1 MANPNGT
8 YFAYHLHKP
17 LTNRFLRVNG
27 KQPQSN
33 FPEDPFEKYGLQA
46 LSIQTKIPKLL
57 NQRQMERKFS
67 GKVSEKNQKL
77 LKL

>member
-8 YFAYHLHKP
+8 YFAYHLHKL

-33 FPEDPFEKYGLQA
+33 FPENPFEKYGLQA
-46 LSIQTKIPKLL
+46 LSIQTKIPELS
-57 NQRQMERKFS
+57 NQNQMERKFS
-67 GKVSEKNQKL
+67 GKVSGKTKNC
-77 LKL
+77 